1 MERDVIMTYLNSEH
15 EEKYKILIRKS
26 GIDYEDR
33 ERKAL
38 FYIIAGNMD
47 LYKQADKIYDFKE
60 QQLNCIKDG
69 QVDFS
74 NIYTSSSSK
83 ALLRLGIQ
91 LYNSGD
97 DITVSEAFKY
107 LDADNA
113 QIALNAIKIRYKIN

>member
-1 MERDVIMTYLNSEH
+1 MIYLNKEH
-15 EEKYKILIRKS
+15 EERYKILIKKS
-26 GIDYEDR
+26 MVRDEDV
-33 ERKAL
+33 ERRTL
-38 FYIIAGNMD
+38 FYIIAGNLDD
-47 LYKQADKIYDFKE
+47 LYKQVDKIYNFQK
-60 QQLNCIKDG
+60 QQLCCIKDG
-69 QVDFS
+69 QVNFD

-113 QIALNAIKIRYKIN
+113 QIALNAIKMRYNIN

>member
-1 MERDVIMTYLNSEH
+1 MMAYLNEEH
-15 EEKYKILIRKS
+15 EERYKVLIKKL
-26 GIDYEDR
+26 GLNYEDR

-38 FYIIAGNMD
+38 FYLVAGNLD
-47 LYKQADKIYDFKE
+47 LYKQLDKIYDFKN
-60 QQLNCIKDG
+60 QQLCCLTEDG
-69 QVDFS
+69 QLDFS

-97 DITVSEAFKY
+97 DITVSETFRY
-107 LDADNA
+107 LDADTA